1 MENIFFKNKKIN
13 HKKLRAFGFILH
25 DGVYIFEQNILD
37 NGFKFIVEIA
47 ENGKAKTKTLDLTSN
62 EVYTLHLSAAAA
74 GLFVGKI
81 REEYENILNLIAEKC
96 FDVDIYKNLY
106 IKKIIEY
113 INKKYDDKLEFLWEK
128 SPTSSIIRRKDT
140 KKWYAVLMIIQK
152 NRLIA
157 GAEGV
162 VEAMN
167 LRAEPDNIKAMI
179 DNKIFFPGFHMNK
192 KHWFTISFDAL
203 PEALPNEKGIK
214 HIALNE
220 IFKLVDSSYEL
231 AVK

>member
-1 MENIFFKNKKIN
+1 MSHI
-13 HKKLRAFGFILH
+13 
-25 DGVYIFEQNILD
+25 
-37 NGFKFIVEIA
+37 
-47 ENGKAKTKTLDLTSN
+47 
-62 EVYTLHLSAAAA
+62 
-74 GLFVGKI
+74 
-81 REEYENILNLIAEKC
+81 
-96 FDVDIYKNLY
+96 
-106 IKKIIEY
+106 IIEY

-179 DNKIFFPGFHMNK
+179 DNKIFFSVFHMNK

-214 HIALNE
+214 HLALNE